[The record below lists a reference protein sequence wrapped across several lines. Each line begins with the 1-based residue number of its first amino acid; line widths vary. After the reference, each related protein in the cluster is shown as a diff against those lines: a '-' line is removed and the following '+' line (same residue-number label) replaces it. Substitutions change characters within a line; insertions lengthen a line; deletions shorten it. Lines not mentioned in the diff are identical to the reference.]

1 AGNVSPATREYS
13 MIIPQLRQIG
23 RRIPVLLAILMLA
36 TACTIGGS
44 SNPTSTTASQST
56 ANSTATSRT
65 NSSTATTGD
74 TATNSSNSTI
84 KTSQP
89 NTATSS
95 TSTSNEINPQD
106 FSNAIINTV
115 NSVKSGVVEIT
126 NEQTS
131 VSQMEQPV
139 PVGTGSGFIYD
150 DQGHVLTNNHVV
162 EGAQSLV
169 VTLPDGRTFKG
180 NDVKVVGTDPLTDL
194 AVLKITGD
202 NLPTVKLGNSSE
214 MQVGQW
220 VVAVGYALALE
231 GQPTVTSG
239 VVSAV
244 NRTVQEPGDNSSG
257 NPFQQQQAGPFLFDV
272 IQTDAAI
279 NPGNSGGPL
288 VNLNGEVIGI
298 NTLEAGSAEP
308 GVQAQGI
315 GFAIGIDTAKK
326 IANEIVTTGH
336 ATHPFVGVNYLALSP
351 AAAAQLNIS
360 ATQGALIES
369 VVDGSPA
376 QDAGLQKGDVVTKI
390 DGKELTTESA
400 FAETVDSHKPGD
412 VVSLTVERNGQ
423 EMTIK
428 VTLGTRPSS

>member
-1 AGNVSPATREYS
+1 

-23 RRIPVLLAILMLA
+23 RRIPVLLVILMLV
-36 TACTIGGS
+36 TACTVGGK
-44 SNPTSTTASQST
+44 SNPTSTAANQST
-56 ANSTATSRT
+56 ANTTATSSS
-65 NSSTATTGD
+65 NSSTASTGD
-74 TATNSSNSTI
+74 NATTSSNSTI
-84 KTSQP
+84 KTSQSNP
-89 NTATSS
+89 ATASTSS
-95 TSTSNEINPQD
+95 SNQINPQD
-106 FSNAIINTV
+106 FSNAIINVV

-131 VSQMEQPV
+131 VSQMDQPV
-139 PVGTGSGFIYD
+139 PVGTGSGFIFD

-194 AVLKITGD
+194 AVLQVTGS

-244 NRTVQEPGDNSSG
+244 NRTVQEPSDNSGG
-257 NPFQQQQAGPFLFDV
+257 NPFQQPQQQQQAGPFLFDV

-315 GFAIGIDTAKK
+315 GFAIAIDTAKK

-351 AAAAQLNIS
+351 AAAAQLNVT

-376 QDAGLQKGDVVTKI
+376 QDAGLQKGDIVTKI

-400 FAETVDSHKPGD
+400 FAEVIDSHKPGD
-412 VVSLTVERNGQ
+412 VVSLTVERNGK
-423 EMTIK
+423 EMTVK

>member
-1 AGNVSPATREYS
+1 V
-13 MIIPQLRQIG
+13 
-23 RRIPVLLAILMLA
+23 V
-36 TACTIGGS
+36 
-44 SNPTSTTASQST
+44 
-56 ANSTATSRT
+56 
-65 NSSTATTGD
+65 
-74 TATNSSNSTI
+74 
-84 KTSQP
+84 
-89 NTATSS
+89 
-95 TSTSNEINPQD
+95 
-106 FSNAIINTV
+106 NAA
-115 NSVKSGVVEIT
+115 KSGVVEIT

-131 VSQMEQPV
+131 VSQMDQPV

-194 AVLKITGD
+194 AVLQVTGD

-257 NPFQQQQAGPFLFDV
+257 NPFQQSQAGPFLFDV

-315 GFAIGIDTAKK
+315 GFAIAIDTAKK

-351 AAAAQLNIS
+351 AAAAQLNVT

-376 QDAGLQKGDVVTKI
+376 QDAGLQKGDIVTKI
-390 DGKELTTESA
+390 DGKDLTTESA
-400 FAETVDSHKPGD
+400 FAEIIDSHKPGD

>member
-1 AGNVSPATREYS
+1 V
-13 MIIPQLRQIG
+13 
-23 RRIPVLLAILMLA
+23 V
-36 TACTIGGS
+36 
-44 SNPTSTTASQST
+44 
-56 ANSTATSRT
+56 
-65 NSSTATTGD
+65 
-74 TATNSSNSTI
+74 
-84 KTSQP
+84 
-89 NTATSS
+89 NT
-95 TSTSNEINPQD
+95 
-106 FSNAIINTV
+106 
-115 NSVKSGVVEIT
+115 VKSGVVEIT

-139 PVGTGSGFIYD
+139 PVGTGSGFIFD
-150 DQGHVLTNNHVV
+150 DQGHILTNNHVV

-169 VTLPDGRTFKG
+169 VTLPDGRTFKDK
-180 NDVKVVGTDPLTDL
+180 DVKVVGTDPQTDL
-194 AVLKITGD
+194 AVIQITGD

-244 NRTVQEPGDNSSG
+244 DRTVQEPGDDSSG

-326 IANEIVTTGH
+326 IANEIITTGH

-351 AAAAQLNIS
+351 AAAAQLNIT

-390 DGKELTTESA
+390 DGKDLKTESA
-400 FAETVDSHKPGD
+400 FAEIVDSHKPGD

-423 EMTIK
+423 EMPIK

>member
-1 AGNVSPATREYS
+1 

-23 RRIPVLLAILMLA
+23 RRIPVLLVILMLA
-36 TACTIGGS
+36 TACTVGSS
-44 SNPTSTTASQST
+44 SNPTSTATSQST
-56 ANSTATSRT
+56 TGSTATASSA
-65 NSSTATTGD
+65 NSSTASTSN
-74 TATNSSNSTI
+74 TATNSSSSTI
-84 KTSQP
+84 KTSQSATTP
-89 NTATSS
+89 SSATS
-95 TSTSNEINPQD
+95 SNEINPQD
-106 FSNAIINTV
+106 FSNAIINVV

-131 VSQMEQPV
+131 VSQMEQPI

-150 DQGHVLTNNHVV
+150 DQGHILTNNHVV

-169 VTLPDGRTFKG
+169 VTLPDGRTFKDK
-180 NDVKVVGTDPLTDL
+180 DVKVVGTDPQTDL
-194 AVLKITGD
+194 AVLQITGS

-244 NRTVQEPGDNSSG
+244 DRTVQEPGNDSG

-315 GFAIGIDTAKK
+315 GFAIAIDTAKK

-351 AAAAQLNIS
+351 AAAAQLDIT

-369 VVDGSPA
+369 VVNGSPA
-376 QDAGLQKGDVVTKI
+376 ESAGLQKGDVVTKI
-390 DGKELTTESA
+390 DGTELKTESA
-400 FAETVDSHKPGD
+400 FAEIIDSHEPGD

>member
-1 AGNVSPATREYS
+1 

-23 RRIPVLLAILMLA
+23 RRIPLLLVILMLA

-44 SNPTSTTASQST
+44 SSPTGTAASQST
-56 ANSTATSRT
+56 ANSTATSN
-65 NSSTATTGD
+65 NSATASTGD
-74 TATNSSNSTI
+74 SATNTSNSTI
-84 KTSQP
+84 KTSQS

-95 TSTSNEINPQD
+95 SSSSSSNEINPQD
-106 FSNAIINTV
+106 FSNAIINVV

-131 VSQMEQPV
+131 VSQMDQPV

-194 AVLKITGD
+194 AVLQVTGD

-239 VVSAV
+239 VVSAL

-315 GFAIGIDTAKK
+315 GFAIAIDTAKK

-351 AAAAQLNIS
+351 AAAAQLNVK

-369 VVDGSPA
+369 IVDGSPA
-376 QDAGLQKGDVVTKI
+376 QDAGLQKGDIVTKI

-400 FAETVDSHKPGD
+400 FAEIIDSHKPGD

>member
-1 AGNVSPATREYS
+1 

-23 RRIPVLLAILMLA
+23 RRIPVLLVILMLA
-36 TACTIGGS
+36 TACSIGGG
-44 SNPTSTTASQST
+44 SNPTSTAASQST
-56 ANSTATSRT
+56 AESTTTSSNASTASTG
-65 NSSTATTGD
+65 SSTTPT
-74 TATNSSNSTI
+74 SNSTI

-89 NTATSS
+89 STATSS
-95 TSTSNEINPQD
+95 SSASSSNQINPQD
-106 FSNAIINTV
+106 FSNAIVNVV

-131 VSQMEQPV
+131 VSQMEQPI

-150 DQGHVLTNNHVV
+150 SEGHILTNNHVV

-194 AVLKITGD
+194 AVLKINGD

-244 NRTVQEPGDNSSG
+244 DRTVQEPGDSSG

-298 NTLEAGSAEP
+298 NTLEAGNAEP

-315 GFAIGIDTAKK
+315 GFAIAIDTAKK

-369 VVDGSPA
+369 IVPGSPA
-376 QDAGLQKGDVVTKI
+376 EDAGLQKNDVVTKI

-412 VVSLTVERNGQ
+412 VITLTVERNGQ

>member
-1 AGNVSPATREYS
+1 
-13 MIIPQLRQIG
+13 MITPQLRQIG
-23 RRIPVLLAILMLA
+23 RRIPVLLAILLLV

-56 ANSTATSRT
+56 ANSTATNSNG
-65 NSSTATTGD
+65 NSSTASTGNRSTT
-74 TATNSSNSTI
+74 TSNSTI

-95 TSTSNEINPQD
+95 SSSSSSNQINPQD
-106 FSNAIINTV
+106 FSNAIINVV

-131 VSQMEQPV
+131 VSQMDQPV

-194 AVLKITGD
+194 AVLQVTGS
-202 NLPTVKLGNSSE
+202 NLPTVKLGNSSA

-244 NRTVQEPGDNSSG
+244 NRTVQEPSDNSSG
-257 NPFQQQQAGPFLFDV
+257 NPFQQQQQAGPFLFDV

-315 GFAIGIDTAKK
+315 GFAIAIDTAKK

-351 AAAAQLNIS
+351 AAAAQLNVT

-376 QDAGLQKGDVVTKI
+376 QDAGLQKGDIVTKI

-400 FAETVDSHKPGD
+400 FAEVIDSHKPGD

>member
-1 AGNVSPATREYS
+1 
-13 MIIPQLRQIG
+13 MIIPQLRQLG
-23 RRIPVLLAILMLA
+23 RRIPVLLVILMLA
-36 TACTIGGS
+36 TACTVGGS
-44 SNPTSTTASQST
+44 SNPTSTAASQST
-56 ANSTATSRT
+56 A
-65 NSSTATTGD
+65 SSTATTKSASASTATSGD
-74 TATNSSNSTI
+74 NATNSSSSTI

-95 TSTSNEINPQD
+95 SSSSSNTINQQD
-106 FSNAIINTV
+106 FSNAIV
-115 NSVKSGVVEIT
+115 NVVNAVKSGVVEIT

-131 VSQMEQPV
+131 VSQMDQPV

-150 DQGHVLTNNHVV
+150 DQGHILTNNHVV

-180 NDVKVVGTDPLTDL
+180 KDVKVVGTDPLTDL
-194 AVLKITGD
+194 AVLQVTGS

-244 NRTVQEPGDNSSG
+244 NRTVQEPGNSNGS
-257 NPFQQQQAGPFLFDV
+257 PFQQQQQAGPFLFDV

-315 GFAIGIDTAKK
+315 GFAIAIDTAKK

-351 AAAAQLNIS
+351 AAAAQLNIT

-369 VVDGSPA
+369 VVSGSPA

-390 DGKELTTESA
+390 DGKDLKTESA
-400 FAETVDSHKPGD
+400 FAEIIDSHKPGD

>member
-1 AGNVSPATREYS
+1 
-13 MIIPQLRQIG
+13 MITPQLRKIG
-23 RRIPVLLAILMLA
+23 RRIPVLLVILMLV

-44 SNPTSTTASQST
+44 SNPTSTTSSQST
-56 ANSTATSRT
+56 ANSTATSSNT
-65 NSSTATTGD
+65 PAASTGNSATT
-74 TATNSSNSTI
+74 TSNSTI

-89 NTATSS
+89 NTATAPS
-95 TSTSNEINPQD
+95 TSSSSNEINPQD
-106 FSNAIINTV
+106 FSNAIINVV

-131 VSQMEQPV
+131 VSQMDQPV

-150 DQGHVLTNNHVV
+150 DQGHILTNNHVV

-194 AVLKITGD
+194 AVIQVTGD
-202 NLPTVKLGNSSE
+202 NLPTVKLGDSSQ

-244 NRTVQEPGDNSSG
+244 NRTVQEPGDDSG
-257 NPFQQQQAGPFLFDV
+257 SNPFQQQSQAGPFLFDV

-326 IANEIVTTGH
+326 VANEIVTTGH

-351 AAAAQLNIS
+351 AAAAQLNVT

-376 QDAGLQKGDVVTKI
+376 EDAGLQKGDIVTKI

-400 FAETVDSHKPGD
+400 FAEIVDSHKPGD

-428 VTLGTRPSS
+428 VTLGTRPAS

>member
-1 AGNVSPATREYS
+1 V
-13 MIIPQLRQIG
+13 
-23 RRIPVLLAILMLA
+23 
-36 TACTIGGS
+36 
-44 SNPTSTTASQST
+44 
-56 ANSTATSRT
+56 
-65 NSSTATTGD
+65 
-74 TATNSSNSTI
+74 
-84 KTSQP
+84 
-89 NTATSS
+89 
-95 TSTSNEINPQD
+95 
-106 FSNAIINTV
+106 V

-131 VSQMEQPV
+131 VSQMEQPI

-150 DQGHVLTNNHVV
+150 DQGHILTNNHVV

-169 VTLPDGRTFKG
+169 VTLPDGRTFKDK
-180 NDVKVVGTDPLTDL
+180 DVKVVGTDPQTDL
-194 AVLKITGD
+194 AVLQITGS

-244 NRTVQEPGDNSSG
+244 DRTVQEPGNDSG

-315 GFAIGIDTAKK
+315 GFAIAIDTAKK

-351 AAAAQLNIS
+351 AAAAQLDIT

-369 VVDGSPA
+369 VVNGSPA
-376 QDAGLQKGDVVTKI
+376 ESAGLQKGDVVTKI
-390 DGKELTTESA
+390 DGKELKTESA
-400 FAETVDSHKPGD
+400 FAEIIDSHEPGD